1 MTATAP
7 ATAPVTAPTTAP
19 ATVRLGCWTILDQG
33 SDEVR
38 ATVTREREAYT
49 VRDECGRVL
58 GKYPTARQALLPFV
72 EQR

>member
-1 MTATAP
+1 MT
-7 ATAPVTAPTTAP
+7 VTAPTTAP

-33 SDEVR
+33 SDEIR
-38 ATVTREREAYT
+38 ATVTREREVYT

-58 GKYPTARQALLPFV
+58 GKYSTARQALFSFV

>member
-7 ATAPVTAPTTAP
+7 ATAPAP